1 MIFIN
6 ILTCIE
12 LNYINSRLANIKSL
26 TEQQKIEILYELQKF
41 SQPCKPKSKLKL

>member
-12 LNYINSRLANIKSL
+12 LNYINSRLKNVKSL
-26 TEQQKIEILYELQKF
+26 TDQQKIEILYELQKV
-41 SQPCKPKSKLKL
+41 SRPCKTKLKLKL